1 MYGNSI
7 LGKHYTGTYNEVY
20 KLKVDDLS
28 SFYNQ
33 FYSPGLTKVVVI
45 GDITEEEVLPK
56 LSFLNSWEASQDVNM
71 PVIEEFPSYDKTQI
85 YLVHQSDFKSTAS
98 QVRIGYLA
106 HKYDYNGV
114 LFKCNVMNF
123 SLGGAFNSR
132 INMNLRED
140 KGFTYGARS
149 GFSGS
154 HYPGAFSAG
163 ATVKAKVTDSTIVE
177 FMKEI
182 EGFRANGIT
191 DEELAFTKS
200 NLLQKDVLNYE
211 TLYDKAGYLST
222 ILEYDLPKDYK
233 NQQAKIVEAISKEE
247 INELAKEH
255 LKVEN
260 MVILVVGNK
269 YLIKDK
275 LEAMGYGKVIE
286 LDKEEK

>member
-1 MYGNSI
+1 
-7 LGKHYTGTYNEVY
+7 
-20 KLKVDDLS
+20 
-28 SFYNQ
+28 
-33 FYSPGLTKVVVI
+33 
-45 GDITEEEVLPK
+45 
-56 LSFLNSWEASQDVNM
+56 
-71 PVIEEFPSYDKTQI
+71 
-85 YLVHQSDFKSTAS
+85 
-98 QVRIGYLA
+98 
-106 HKYDYNGV
+106 
-114 LFKCNVMNF
+114 MNF